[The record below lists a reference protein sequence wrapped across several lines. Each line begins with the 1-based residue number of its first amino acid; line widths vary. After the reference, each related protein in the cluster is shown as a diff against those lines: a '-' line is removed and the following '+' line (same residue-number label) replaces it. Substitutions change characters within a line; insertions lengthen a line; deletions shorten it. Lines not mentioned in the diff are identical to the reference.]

1 MKGNTRIV
9 GAVVAG
15 LSTLLL
21 ANYVQSI
28 NKQKKKHV
36 TKKLAKEAVQAWE
49 GEGGNIID
57 PLPRAVAS

>member
-28 NKQKKKHV
+28 SRQKHV
-36 TKKLAKEAVQAWE
+36 TKKLAKEAVQSWE

-57 PLPRAVAS
+57 PLPRAVTS

>member
-28 NKQKKKHV
+28 SRQKHV
-36 TKKLAKEAVQAWE
+36 TKKLAKEAVQSWE

-57 PLPRAVAS
+57 PLPRVVAN

>member
-28 NKQKKKHV
+28 SRQKHV
-36 TKKLAKEAVQAWE
+36 TKKLAKEAVQSWE

-57 PLPRAVAS
+57 PQPRVVAN